1 VVPIVLRVY
10 NTLTRTLE
18 GFEPFEPGKVSMYI
32 CGPTVYDF
40 SHVGHARTYVAFD
53 VVKRY
58 LRLKG
63 YDVVHVQNITDIDD
77 KIINRARDEG
87 RDWREIVDEYTSD
100 YLDALNKLRVFVDM
114 HPRVTEHISDII
126 EFVQKLI
133 DSGHAYVAPS
143 GSVYFDVD
151 TYDDYGR
158 LSGRLDKKMWTQEE
172 FATEKKNPYDF
183 ALWKARKPGEPYWD
197 SPWGPGRPGWHIECS
212 VMSSRYLG
220 QRFEIHGG
228 GSDLIFPHHENE
240 RAQSESLFG
249 VRPWVKYW
257 MHTGMLQVGGEKM
270 SKSLKNIVPLRDLF
284 REYDPLVVRL
294 WLASAH
300 YRTILQFSDEVLRQ
314 AQSNLQRL
322 KSSVALLKK
331 LSREVEIPGR
341 VSDYE
346 IEVLKEMS
354 TLRRDFYE
362 NMDDDF
368 NASGAFASVMKL
380 SGLVFSK
387 ISSKPSYLLVYR
399 ALSLFEE
406 FNRVLGVLDEDL
418 GLGAVE
424 MLPFDEVVDLIVE
437 VRAKLR
443 EEKNYELADYIRNR
457 LSSLGIQLMDYGDKT
472 KWLLASK

>member
-1 VVPIVLRVY
+1 
-10 NTLTRTLE
+10 
-18 GFEPFEPGKVSMYI
+18 
-32 CGPTVYDF
+32 
-40 SHVGHARTYVAFD
+40 
-53 VVKRY
+53 
-58 LRLKG
+58 
-63 YDVVHVQNITDIDD
+63 
-77 KIINRARDEG
+77 
-87 RDWREIVDEYTSD
+87 
-100 YLDALNKLRVFVDM
+100 
-114 HPRVTEHISDII
+114 
-126 EFVQKLI
+126 
-133 DSGHAYVAPS
+133 
-143 GSVYFDVD
+143 
-151 TYDDYGR
+151 
-158 LSGRLDKKMWTQEE
+158 
-172 FATEKKNPYDF
+172 
-183 ALWKARKPGEPYWD
+183 
-197 SPWGPGRPGWHIECS
+197 
-212 VMSSRYLG
+212 
-220 QRFEIHGG
+220 
-228 GSDLIFPHHENE
+228 
-240 RAQSESLFG
+240 
-249 VRPWVKYW
+249 
-257 MHTGMLQVGGEKM
+257 
-270 SKSLKNIVPLRDLF
+270 
-284 REYDPLVVRL
+284 
-294 WLASAH
+294 
-300 YRTILQFSDEVLRQ
+300 
-314 AQSNLQRL
+314 
-322 KSSVALLKK
+322 VALLKK